1 MKNILIIETGR
12 DNQGCTWVFIS
23 DINEIPDVDMK
34 QAVVDAING
43 VESQNEKY
51 YVCDGVIFTQL
62 YGYYFSNLNRVLN
75 RRTPFQVEHIIQHIL
90 DAI

>member
-43 VESQNEKY
+43 VKSQNEKY
-51 YVCDGVIFTQL
+51 YVCDGVIFTHSC
-62 YGYYFSNLNRVLN
+62 GYYFSNLNRVLN
-75 RRTPFQVEHIIQHIL
+75 RPPFQVEHIIQHIL